1 MPRRILLGCVA
12 LCLVTVPNLRAQ
24 TLLRWKLAAGERLAV
39 AVAQDTNSEVS
50 YSGKTT
56 KTQIK
61 LAMELTWRVIAVEN
75 ERIRLEQSIGRLS
88 VSFDAPPAGRVQF
101 DSADQAKLT
110 GPAKEIAASL
120 QPLLAAKVEITMND
134 RGEIL
139 EAKEINDAAASA
151 GPSAAAAL
159 VSQEAIQQ
167 LLKQPLVVL
176 PAKPVTI
183 GDNWNTTNELK
194 SALGP
199 AQQTTTFR
207 YTGPAEVEGKTV
219 EVIEVTTTLKL
230 TPATTAKITLKEHTQ
245 KGTVRFDA
253 AAGRVVSAEQT
264 QKLVTERPYRETT
277 IVVTLGS
284 EQKTTVQPPA
294 TTP

>member
-1 MPRRILLGCVA
+1 MPLRILLSCVA
-12 LCLVTVPNLRAQ
+12 LCLVAGPNLQAQ
-24 TLLRWKLAAGERLAV
+24 TTLRWKLTAGEKLAV
-39 AVAQDTNSEVS
+39 AVTQDTNSEVS

-61 LAMELTWRVIAVEN
+61 LAMDLTWRVIAVES
-75 ERIRLEQSIGRLS
+75 EKIRLEQSISRLS
-88 VSFDAPPAGRVQF
+88 VSFDAPPAGRVQY
-101 DSADQAKLT
+101 DSAEQAKLT

-139 EAKEINDAAASA
+139 EAKEIKDAAASVGA
-151 GPSAAAAL
+151 TAAASL

-176 PAKPVTI
+176 PEKPVNT
-183 GDNWNTTNELK
+183 GDTWSTKNDLQ

-199 AQQTTTFR
+199 AQQITTFR
-207 YTGPAEVEGKTV
+207 YTGPAEVEGKKV

-230 TPATTAKITLKEHTQ
+230 TPPATSKISLKEHKQT
-245 KGTVRFDA
+245 GTVRFDA
-253 AAGRVVSAEQT
+253 AAGRIVSAEQK
-264 QKLVTERPYRETT
+264 QKLITERPYRETT

-284 EQKTTVQPPA
+284 EQKTTVRPPA

>member
-1 MPRRILLGCVA
+1 MLLRILLSCIA
-12 LCLVTVPNLRAQ
+12 LWLITAPGLQAQ
-24 TLLRWKLAAGERLAV
+24 TTLRWKLTAGEKLAV
-39 AVAQDTNSEVS
+39 AVTQNTTSEVT

-56 KTQIK
+56 KTKID
-61 LAMELTWRVIAVEN
+61 LAMDLTWRVIAVEN
-75 ERIRLEQSIGRLS
+75 EKIRLEQSISRLS
-88 VSFDAPPAGRVQF
+88 VSFDAPPAGRVQY
-101 DSADQAKLT
+101 DSAEQEKLT

-139 EAKEINDAAASA
+139 EAKEIKNAAASA
-151 GPSAAAAL
+151 GPTAAASL
-159 VSQEAIQQ
+159 ISPEAVQQ

-176 PAKPVTI
+176 PEKPVST
-183 GDNWNTTNELK
+183 GDTWTTKNDLQ

-207 YTGPAEVEGKTV
+207 YAGPAEVEAKKV
-219 EVIEVTTTLKL
+219 ELIEVTTTLKL
-230 TPATTAKITLKEHTQ
+230 TPPATAKITLKEHTQ
-245 KGTVRFDA
+245 TGTVRFDA
-253 AAGRVVSAEQT
+253 AAGRVVSAEQK

-284 EQKTTVQPPA
+284 EQTTTVQPPA
-294 TTP
+294 AAP